1 MRGIN
6 YIIRKKGEYKM
17 ATQITSEINESDT
30 KSIISEVIDDIN
42 QAIPIIKNLLESASF
57 SLNEGNFEE
66 AGKILSPTI
75 ATLNFIS
82 QMIEV
87 LESEIVDENIIKNIK
102 INNEELLT
110 VQKRWIDKIEELK
123 DSINKKDLVRASDI
137 IAYEFPYEIENQV
150 NILNTLLSKK

>member
-1 MRGIN
+1 
-6 YIIRKKGEYKM
+6 M
-17 ATQITSEINESDT
+17 ATQTTPEINESDL

-42 QAIPIIKNLLESASF
+42 KAIPIIKSLLESASF

-66 AGKILSPTI
+66 AEKILSPTI

-82 QMIEV
+82 QIIGV

-102 INNEELLT
+102 INNEELIT

-137 IAYEFPYEIENQV
+137 IAYEFPYEIENQI
-150 NILNTLLSKK
+150 NILNTLLSKS

>member
-1 MRGIN
+1 
-6 YIIRKKGEYKM
+6 M
-17 ATQITSEINESDT
+17 ATQTTPEINESDL

-42 QAIPIIKNLLESASF
+42 KAIPIIKSLLESASF

-66 AGKILSPTI
+66 TEKILSPTI

-82 QMIEV
+82 QIIGV

-102 INNEELLT
+102 INNEELIT

-150 NILNTLLSKK
+150 NILNTLLSKS

>member
-1 MRGIN
+1 
-6 YIIRKKGEYKM
+6 M

-42 QAIPIIKNLLESASF
+42 KAIPIIKNLLESASF

>member
-42 QAIPIIKNLLESASF
+42 KAIPIIKNLLESASF